1 MTDLIQTNSNKLQRL
16 TKYILMGLIVIIAT
30 RYIPD
35 NTLKTKEIIMIG
47 ATSSISFAILDM
59 VSPTI
64 KISRNARTHAHQQT
78 QQKISET
85 KDAIKSQV
93 LVEAFYGGN

>member
-1 MTDLIQTNSNKLQRL
+1 MTNLIQTNITKLQRL

-35 NTLKTKEIIMIG
+35 NVVKTKEIIMIG

-59 VSPTI
+59 ISPAIRVAQSNQST
-64 KISRNARTHAHQQT
+64 KPVT
-78 QQKISET
+78 KSESES
-85 KDAIKSQV
+85 KPKPKV
-93 LVEAFYGGN
+93 LVEAFAPLN

>member
-1 MTDLIQTNSNKLQRL
+1 MTALIQTNLSKLQKL

-35 NTLKTKEIIMIG
+35 NLLKTKEIIMIG

-59 VSPTI
+59 VSP
-64 KISRNARTHAHQQT
+64 
-78 QQKISET
+78 
-85 KDAIKSQV
+85 AINLQSTPP
-93 LVEAFYGGN
+93 N

>member
-1 MTDLIQTNSNKLQRL
+1 MTNLIQTNITKLQRL

-35 NTLKTKEIIMIG
+35 NVVKTKEIIMIG

-59 VSPTI
+59 ISPAI
-64 KISRNARTHAHQQT
+64 RVAQSNQT
-78 QQKISET
+78 TKPVTKSESES
-85 KDAIKSQV
+85 KPKV
-93 LVEAFYGGN
+93 LVEAFAPVN

>member
-1 MTDLIQTNSNKLQRL
+1 MTNLIETNSNKLQKL
-16 TKYILMGLIVIIAT
+16 TKYILIGLIVIIAT

-64 KISRNARTHAHQQT
+64 RISQNAQSPIQNQSIDEKKGAT
-78 QQKISET
+78 
-85 KDAIKSQV
+85 KSQV
-93 LVEAFYGGN
+93 LVEAFVE